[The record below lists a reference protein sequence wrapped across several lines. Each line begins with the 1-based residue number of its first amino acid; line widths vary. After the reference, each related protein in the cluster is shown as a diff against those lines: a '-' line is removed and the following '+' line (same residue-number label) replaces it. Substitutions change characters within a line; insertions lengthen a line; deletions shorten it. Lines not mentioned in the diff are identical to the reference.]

1 MGNITVTGLG
11 PGNFGLITMESWEL
25 IQGAEHLYLRTEIHP
40 TVAEIKKRGIKYSS
54 YDGFYEEAESFET
67 LYTAIAEDLVKKA
80 ESGENLVYV
89 VPGSPLVAERTVVL
103 LRDLAQQHNVPITIL
118 PGMSFVEIMYT
129 RLGIDPID
137 GLTIIDAEDFDRL
150 PVDLPTGIVVTQV
163 YNQQIASDTKLSL
176 MDVYGDDFE
185 VVYVHNLGMK
195 DESIRKIPLFELD
208 RQDDIDHLTSL
219 YVPAKQ
225 AAPAFDMQPL
235 VDIQEAPVLDMQPLV
250 DVIRRLR
257 EPGGCPWDI
266 AQDHKSIRQ
275 NLIEETYE
283 VLEAIDLEDSDL
295 LCEELGDLLLQ
306 VVFHARMSEE
316 SGDFSM
322 QDVVDGV
329 TEKLVRRHPHV
340 FTHATAND
348 AVEAL
353 RSWEE
358 AKAKEKKDRISVL
371 DGIPKG
377 LPALMTSQKI
387 VKKARKVGF
396 YWDDVQG
403 IWDKIQEEV
412 NELKEA
418 MAEGD
423 KEHIQEEFGD
433 VLFSLVCLAVYLNVD
448 SEVSLMQT
456 NCKFMQRF
464 RYVENEV
471 MHRGGDWMAFSPEEL
486 DDFWRAAKQEFSKKN

>member
-11 PGNFGLITMESWEL
+11 PGDFGLITMESWEL
-25 IQGAEHLYLRTEIHP
+25 MQGAEHLYLRTEIHP
-40 TVAEIKKRGIKYSS
+40 TVAELKKRGIKYSS
-54 YDGFYEEAESFET
+54 YDGFYEEAESFEA

-80 ESGENLVYV
+80 EAGEELVYV

-103 LRDLAQQHNVPITIL
+103 LRNLAQEKNVPIKIL
-118 PGMSFVEIMYT
+118 PGMSFVEILYT

-150 PVDLPTGIVVTQV
+150 PADLPTGIVVTQV

-176 MDVYGDDFE
+176 MEVYGDDFE

-219 YVPAKQ
+219 YVPAKEE
-225 AAPAFDMQPL
+225 AKTFDMQPL
-235 VDIQEAPVLDMQPLV
+235 VDI
-250 DVIRRLR
+250 IRQLR

-266 AQDHKSIRQ
+266 AQTHKSIRQ

-283 VLEAIDLEDSDL
+283 VLEAIDLEDADL

-316 SGDFSM
+316 AGDFSM

-329 TEKLVRRHPHV
+329 TEKLVRRHTHV
-340 FTHATAND
+340 FGNVQASD
-348 AVEAL
+348 AGAAL
-353 RSWEE
+353 MSWEK
-358 AKAKEKKDRISVL
+358 AKAIEKKDRVSVL
-371 DGIPKG
+371 DGITKG

-387 VKKARKVGF
+387 VKKAKKVGF
-396 YWDDVQG
+396 YWEDVQG

-412 NELKEA
+412 SELKEA
-418 MAEGD
+418 MKEGD
-423 KEHIQEEFGD
+423 QEHIQEEFGD
-433 VLFSLVCLAVYLNVD
+433 VLFSLVCLAVYLKVD

-471 MHRGGDWMAFSPEEL
+471 MHHGGDWTAFSPEEL
-486 DDFWRAAKQEFSKKN
+486 DAFWRAAKQEFSKKN